1 MNYSIQANAS
11 GTRSIEISEQHLESI
26 KEYALFKNLVDSN
39 GIIDEGVL
47 EKLRLNVR
55 SLLDSQ
61 KETDKALLS
70 LCFDVIYHPNMKAFG
85 LQQLVTL
92 YINWKDQGNESLGM
106 TTRAFQGTP
115 FN

>member
-11 GTRSIEISEQHLESI
+11 GTRSIEISEQHLETI

-61 KETDKALLS
+61 KETDKALLG
-70 LCFDVIYHPNMKAFG
+70 LCFDVIYHPNMKALG
-85 LQQLVTL
+85 LHNLAVVYAEWCEKEDNQ
-92 YINWKDQGNESLGM
+92 ESEDES
-106 TTRAFQGTP
+106 QE
-115 FN
+115 